1 METVHYLS
9 VSHVLAVLL
18 IYEDNVVSVLG
29 AHERKV
35 DLVVYEWPVIVEVR
49 VATSMDLSACDR
61 CDLSER
67 YGSHGKNTSIAKH

>member
-1 METVHYLS
+1 MFLDEWKNDVPKLRSLFKFVHCDVMETVHYLS

-35 DLVVYEWPVIVEVR
+35 DLVVYE
-49 VATSMDLSACDR
+49 
-61 CDLSER
+61 
-67 YGSHGKNTSIAKH
+67 

>member
-1 METVHYLS
+1 MFLDEWKNDVPKLRSLFKFVHSDVMETVHYLS

-35 DLVVYEWPVIVEVR
+35 DLVVYE
-49 VATSMDLSACDR
+49 
-61 CDLSER
+61 
-67 YGSHGKNTSIAKH
+67 